1 MQSTLTKPLNNGV
14 VSISTNRLSTNFV
27 TYQTINT
34 KSLAIYPTSKPFPDG
49 SKTFTLNAVDRAEKE
64 ECIQCIPFLKWVYII
79 LPGALLI
86 GALACFILKY
96 IAAGVIQVML
106 AVAVTIFGCCFIL
119 NKKRPEIWAKYIMI
133 VNIDKRMIYLIV
145 ISDKKRWKQIG
156 TIQFSEWRSVGIEA
170 ITRTYSGCVCDE
182 SAFVIFSLTGG
193 TSVKFNTIP
202 CKIVSVQSFVER
214 VGVYMQQVTA
224 NNQQVATNDRQM
236 DQTSEQY
243 HDSLRTLIRRLKLN
257 SDENIVN
264 QGIQLDVWYE
274 KQKVVMI
281 NEYMDIVNEGHN
293 DNDIV
298 KLLLLKCKT
307 MENVYINNED

>member
-1 MQSTLTKPLNNGV
+1 MLLIALRRKSVFNVFLFLN
-14 VSISTNRLSTNFV
+14 
-27 TYQTINT
+27 
-34 KSLAIYPTSKPFPDG
+34 
-49 SKTFTLNAVDRAEKE
+49 
-64 ECIQCIPFLKWVYII
+64 CVYII

-86 GALACFILKY
+86 GALVCFILKSDHGDGY
-96 IAAGVIQVML
+96 IAAGVVQVML
-106 AVAVTIFGCCFIL
+106 AVCCFVIH
-119 NKKRPEIWAKYIMI
+119 NPRPEIWAKYIMI
-133 VNIDKRMIYLIV
+133 VDIDKRIIYLIV
-145 ISDKKRWKQIG
+145 VSDKKRWKQIG